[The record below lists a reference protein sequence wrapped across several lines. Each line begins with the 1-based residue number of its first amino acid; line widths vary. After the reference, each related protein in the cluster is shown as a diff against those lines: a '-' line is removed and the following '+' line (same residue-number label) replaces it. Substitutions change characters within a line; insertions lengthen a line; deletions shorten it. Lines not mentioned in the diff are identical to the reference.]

1 MENQLVGGKKFVNS
15 FLGEIEVELSLT
27 QVSDGKSKKEI
38 IIRIPQQNFEGKINP
53 KRGANNEQSLA
64 SSIESVLIRFLP
76 FGDSKKLSWALA
88 RKFTSN

>member
-1 MENQLVGGKKFVNS
+1 MENQLVGGKKYVNS

-38 IIRIPQQNFEGKINP
+38 TVRIPQQNFEGKINP

-88 RKFTSN
+88 RKFTPD

>member
-1 MENQLVGGKKFVNS
+1 MENQLVGGKKYVNS

-38 IIRIPQQNFEGKINP
+38 TVRIPQQNFEGKINP

-76 FGDSKKLSWALA
+76 FGDSK
-88 RKFTSN
+88 NYHGP

>member
-1 MENQLVGGKKFVNS
+1 MENQLVGGKKYVNS

-27 QVSDGKSKKEI
+27 EVSDGKSKKEI
-38 IIRIPQQNFEGKINP
+38 TVRIPQQNFEGKINP

-88 RKFTSN
+88 RKFTPD

>member
-1 MENQLVGGKKFVNS
+1 MENQLVGGKKYVNS
-15 FLGEIEVELSLT
+15 FWGEIEVELSLT

-38 IIRIPQQNFEGKINP
+38 IIRIPQRNFEGKISP

-88 RKFTSN
+88 RKFIPN